1 MDSILI
7 RYKYHIKKVTSK
19 TKTKTL
25 IIRTLK
31 WIKMAKSKIFWPGKI
46 FFMALTSFIRT
57 ISNETNLVDKVKW
70 HTKNQPVIFFMT
82 LSLWRYG
89 KTVILRIMNFAW
101 FLISY
106 IYTRVLFGSNKTKSR
121 LNNYSK
127 EKIKW
132 FCLHLIDNG
141 DLYSFVGQLPTSL
154 EHVFSSILPW

>member
-1 MDSILI
+1 
-7 RYKYHIKKVTSK
+7 
-19 TKTKTL
+19 
-25 IIRTLK
+25 
-31 WIKMAKSKIFWPGKI
+31 
-46 FFMALTSFIRT
+46 MALTPFIRT

-70 HTKNQPVIFFMT
+70 HTKNQPVIFFYDGMERP
-82 LSLWRYG
+82 LFWY
-89 KTVILRIMNFAW
+89 ILRIMNFAW
-101 FLISY
+101 FLISN

-127 EKIKW
+127 KKIKW

>member
-1 MDSILI
+1 
-7 RYKYHIKKVTSK
+7 
-19 TKTKTL
+19 
-25 IIRTLK
+25 
-31 WIKMAKSKIFWPGKI
+31 
-46 FFMALTSFIRT
+46 MALTSFIRT

-70 HTKNQPVIFFMT
+70 HTKNQPVIFFYDAEPVA
-82 LSLWRYG
+82 YG

-101 FLISY
+101 FLISN

-127 EKIKW
+127 KKIKW

>member
-70 HTKNQPVIFFMT
+70 HTKNQPVIFFYDAEPVAV
-82 LSLWRYG
+82 W

-127 EKIKW
+127 KKIKW